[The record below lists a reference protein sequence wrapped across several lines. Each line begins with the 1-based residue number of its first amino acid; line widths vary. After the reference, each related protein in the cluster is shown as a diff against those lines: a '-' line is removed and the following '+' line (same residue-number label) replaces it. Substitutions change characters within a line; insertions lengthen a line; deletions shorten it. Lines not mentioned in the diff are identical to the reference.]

1 MAAGLPKGWINGME
15 ILEEDI
21 NLHDIDA
28 YSLRGKHFYNSI
40 VNFRTNIFDS
50 QKHRI
55 LEPEQFRCTLC
66 KNKAGRIILEWKLG
80 YQLFKCNRCGAVS
93 PNIEKE
99 NETRHINSVY
109 NNDEYYKKIVREI
122 AEQHE
127 YRKKHFGNDRYNYII
142 VKLGLDPSRI
152 KVLDVGC
159 GTGYFL
165 NVLEDNNVYCRG
177 IEVTPHLVKYC
188 QDRGLN
194 VDSNKLSKEPDEEYD
209 VITMFDVLEHLSD
222 PVLMLNTI
230 REKLREGGYCIA
242 FTPNINS
249 IGYELMQAKQNT
261 LLPFEHLCF
270 FNKKSLDYLSREA
283 NLALISVETFGLDIM
298 DYLLMKE
305 YEDSIPY
312 TKNLHDMMVL
322 IQGCLDKMGISNHFR
337 IIFKKKSKWK

>member
-1 MAAGLPKGWINGME
+1 MK

-21 NLHDIDA
+21 KLHDIDA

-40 VNFRTNIFDS
+40 VDFRTKILDS

-66 KNKAGRIILEWKLG
+66 KNKTGRTVLEWELG
-80 YQLFKCNRCGAVS
+80 YQLFRCDRCGAVS

-99 NETRHINSVY
+99 NEKQHINSVY
-109 NNDEYYKKIVREI
+109 NNDEYYEKIVREI
-122 AEQHE
+122 DGQYE
-127 YRKKHFGNDRYNYII
+127 YRKKQFGNDRYNYII
-142 VKLGLDPSRI
+142 VRLGLDPSKI

-159 GTGYFL
+159 GAGYFL
-165 NVLEDNNVYCRG
+165 SVLKDNTVCYKG
-177 IEVTPHLVKYC
+177 IEVTSHLVKYC

-194 VDSNKLSKEPDEEYD
+194 VDSNKLSKEPDEGYD
-209 VITMFDVLEHLSD
+209 VITMYDVLEHLSD
-222 PVLMLNTI
+222 PVSLLNTI
-230 REKLREGGYCIA
+230 REKLKAGGYCIA
-242 FTPNINS
+242 FTPNIQS
-249 IGYELMQAKQNT
+249 VGYELMEAKQNT

-270 FNKKSLDYLSREA
+270 FNKKSLDYLSREVK
-283 NLALISVETFGLDIM
+283 LALTLVETFGLDIM

-312 TKNLHDMMVL
+312 TKNLHDMMIL

-337 IIFKKKSKWK
+337 ITFKKESHGKV